1 MKRVLFVIKSVG
13 LVCCYSLL
21 VITLLITVNYELI
34 TVYAA
39 DSTPSADI
47 QKKLDALK
55 MEIASKAAKLKE
67 QINKKLQNKAYVG
80 VIKSKS
86 ATTLTLATRTG
97 TKIVNINQDTV
108 YEPPLSKKVTLKEED
123 SVATLGDVDE
133 TGVLTAHKVVKLP
146 ITQNLPQTHFWGT
159 IISVSED
166 IATIRD
172 KEGKNIAMSI
182 SKIDTPLKI
191 DQIIIATGFLNKNNI
206 LNAKFIFVT
215 GQVKPKP
222 IIATS
227 SAQEATKSPTKK
239 P

>member
-1 MKRVLFVIKSVG
+1 MIFKR
-13 LVCCYSLL
+13 LVKKRLAFSLL
-21 VITLLITVNYELI
+21 LFLFLQLYAIPYTLYP
-34 TVYAA
+34 VYAA

-47 QKKLDALK
+47 QKKLDILK
-55 MEIASKAAKLKE
+55 QEIASKAAKLKE
-67 QINKKLQNKAYVG
+67 QINKKLQNKVYVG

-86 ATTLTLATRTG
+86 TTTLTLATRTG
-97 TKIVNINQDTV
+97 TKIVNINQDTL

-133 TGVLTAHKVVKLP
+133 TGVLTARKIVKLP
-146 ITQNLPQTHFWGT
+146 TTNSQPKTHLWGSV
-159 IISVSED
+159 ISVSED

-172 KEGKNIAMSI
+172 KEGKHIAISI
-182 SKIDTPLKI
+182 SEIDTTVKI
-191 DQIIIATGFLNKNNI
+191 DQIIIATGYLNKNNI

-215 GQVKPKP
+215 GHVKPKP

>member
-1 MKRVLFVIKSVG
+1 MIFKR
-13 LVCCYSLL
+13 LVKKRLAFSLL
-21 VITLLITVNYELI
+21 LFLFLQLYAIPYTLYP
-34 TVYAA
+34 VYAA

-47 QKKLDALK
+47 QKKLDILK
-55 MEIASKAAKLKE
+55 QEIASKAAKLKE
-67 QINKKLQNKAYVG
+67 QINKKLQNKVYVG

-86 ATTLTLATRTG
+86 TTTLTLATRTG
-97 TKIVNINQDTV
+97 TKIVNINQDTL

-133 TGVLTAHKVVKLP
+133 TGVLTARKIVKLP
-146 ITQNLPQTHFWGT
+146 TTNSQPKTHLWGSV
-159 IISVSED
+159 ISVSED

-172 KEGKNIAMSI
+172 KEGKHIAISI
-182 SKIDTPLKI
+182 SEIDTTVKI
-191 DQIIIATGFLNKNNI
+191 DQIIIATGYLNKNNI
-206 LNAKFIFVT
+206 LDADFIFVT

-222 IIATS
+222 NVATP